1 MRGTLEGM
9 TSVEQVRSAL
19 TSPESHVRIA
29 GVPWPLYKLVALSAG
44 LLVLAVV
51 GAVTAS
57 AAPAV
62 LTAAGVA
69 TVIWMAFGARRHPRV

>member
-1 MRGTLEGM
+1 M

-19 TSPESHVRIA
+19 TSPESRVCIA
-29 GVPWPLYKLVALSAG
+29 GVPWPLYKLVAVGAG

-51 GAVTAS
+51 GAVTTS

-62 LTAAGVA
+62 LTAAAVA
-69 TVIWMAFGARRHPRV
+69 TVIWLTFGARRHPRT